1 MDQHLESVSF
11 EDLPNAGRANARL
24 VEGDV
29 NGKVGAAAGGEIVQH
44 VYGVSELPKRIDD
57 VRSNK
62 PGAAGDEDIHKSRA
76 EIERK

>member
-1 MDQHLESVSF
+1 
-11 EDLPNAGRANARL
+11 

-29 NGKVGAAAGGEIVQH
+29 NGKVGAATGGEIVQH
-44 VYGVSELPKRIDD
+44 VYGMSELPKRIDD
-57 VRSNK
+57 VGSNK